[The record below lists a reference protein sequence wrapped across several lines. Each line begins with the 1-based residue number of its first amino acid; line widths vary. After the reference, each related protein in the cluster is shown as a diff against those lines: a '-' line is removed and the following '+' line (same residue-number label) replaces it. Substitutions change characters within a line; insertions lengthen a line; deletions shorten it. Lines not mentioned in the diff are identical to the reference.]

1 MARAQCLIVRKNRVL
16 MMKHRMDGVE
26 WWCLPGGAIEKN
38 ESPEEAAIRELQEEC
53 NVTGKV
59 IRMISQNDY
68 GNDNKDFTFH
78 IDIDDQEP
86 SIGYDPECKNEQYI
100 VDMKWLT
107 LREIP
112 ERDRCFLWAAGLIGI
127 PVMYNEIS
135 NWSDDIS
142 YPKTKGDS
150 TKGEGSG

>member
-1 MARAQCLIVRKNRVL
+1 MARAQCIIVRENRIL
-16 MMKHRMDGVE
+16 MMKHRMDDVE
-26 WWCLPGGAIEKN
+26 WWCLPGGGIEKN
-38 ESPEEAAIRELQEEC
+38 ESPEEAVIRELQEEC

-59 IRMISQNDY
+59 IRMISQNNY
-68 GNDNKDFTFH
+68 SNDNQDYTFY
-78 IDIDDQEP
+78 IDIDEQEP
-86 SIGYDPECKNEQYI
+86 SMGYDPEYKNKQYII

-127 PVMYNEIS
+127 PGMCNEIS

-142 YPKTKGDS
+142 YPKTK
-150 TKGEGSG
+150 